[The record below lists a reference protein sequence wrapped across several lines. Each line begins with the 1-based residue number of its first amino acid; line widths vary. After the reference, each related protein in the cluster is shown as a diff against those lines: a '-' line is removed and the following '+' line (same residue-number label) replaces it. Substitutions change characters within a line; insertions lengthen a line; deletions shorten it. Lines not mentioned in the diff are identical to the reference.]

1 MPSSD
6 GKSIGGEN
14 NHFYS
19 INIGPIHFV
28 LFNTEFYYYLE
39 YGFQQI
45 KNQFDW
51 LKKDFEVS
59 ILCTLYIYLILKW
72 GFPIYI
78 LI

>member
-51 LKKDFEVS
+51 LKKDLEVS
-59 ILCTLYIYLILKW
+59 ILSTLYI
-72 GFPIYI
+72 
-78 LI
+78 